1 MYLVAGYLADFSLQR
16 NQMCVFV
23 SQAEQLVQKKM
34 EEIQN
39 KVDLQQDV
47 EGAYLTHLLLSE
59 KMTVTEILG
68 SITELLLAGVD
79 TVSVQ
84 RRGGGALSSGPF
96 NLRSPV
102 SDLQHHLLGTLPAGP
117 EPQHPR
123 PVVPRSGECL
133 PWEQVARQR
142 RHRSDAV
149 SEGRHQRDATVR
161 RLPVSCYTRE
171 PMHACVFANCK
182 QTAKYCDGQQKPPL
196 ILQTDFLFP
205 AALPLA

>member
-1 MYLVAGYLADFSLQR
+1 MADFSLQR

-39 KVDLQQDV
+39 KVDLRQDV

-84 RRGGGALSSGPF
+84 RRRRGG
-96 NLRSPV
+96 R
-102 SDLQHHLLGTLPAGP
+102 
-117 EPQHPR
+117 
-123 PVVPRSGECL
+123 C
-133 PWEQVARQR
+133 
-142 RHRSDAV
+142 
-149 SEGRHQRDATVR
+149 
-161 RLPVSCYTRE
+161 
-171 PMHACVFANCK
+171 
-182 QTAKYCDGQQKPPL
+182 
-196 ILQTDFLFP
+196 
-205 AALPLA
+205 

>member
-84 RRGGGALSSGPF
+84 RRWGGG
-96 NLRSPV
+96 R
-102 SDLQHHLLGTLPAGP
+102 
-117 EPQHPR
+117 
-123 PVVPRSGECL
+123 
-133 PWEQVARQR
+133 
-142 RHRSDAV
+142 
-149 SEGRHQRDATVR
+149 
-161 RLPVSCYTRE
+161 
-171 PMHACVFANCK
+171 
-182 QTAKYCDGQQKPPL
+182 
-196 ILQTDFLFP
+196 
-205 AALPLA
+205 

>member
-84 RRGGGALSSGPF
+84 RRWGGGGAGFWSLQPAF
-96 NLRSPV
+96 PCFRPPTPSPGHFT
-102 SDLQHHLLGTLPAGP
+102 SWPRTPA
-117 EPQHPR
+117 
-123 PVVPRSGECL
+123 SK
-133 PWEQVARQR
+133 
-142 RHRSDAV
+142 
-149 SEGRHQRDATVR
+149 T
-161 RLPVSCYTRE
+161 SCTT
-171 PMHACVFANCK
+171 K
-182 QTAKYCDGQQKPPL
+182 
-196 ILQTDFLFP
+196 
-205 AALPLA
+205 